1 LPFLWWTSER
11 RSAVPWKEVSAVS
24 LRSEFCALASAED
37 ANVRQLCR
45 RFGVS
50 PKTAYKWLGRHERE
64 GPDGLADRSRRPHAP
79 PTRTADEVEQEV
91 LPLRDRHPAWGG
103 RKLRRRLLDLGHA
116 HVPSASTITEVL
128 RRHGRLGPAAGAA
141 RDWQRFEHPQPN
153 ALWQIDFKGHFAT
166 AAGRCHP
173 LTVLDDHSRS
183 AVGLFACADQRR
195 ETVQARLAEAFRR
208 YGLPLRVLC
217 DNGPPWGSAESP
229 YTELGVWLLRLG
241 VGVGHGRPYHPQT
254 QGKDERFHR
263 TLDVE
268 VLQGQQFAG
277 LAACQGRVHA
287 SPAA

>member
-1 LPFLWWTSER
+1 
-11 RSAVPWKEVSAVS
+11 
-24 LRSEFCALASAED
+24 
-37 ANVRQLCR
+37 
-45 RFGVS
+45 
-50 PKTAYKWLGRHERE
+50 
-64 GPDGLADRSRRPHAP
+64 
-79 PTRTADEVEQEV
+79 
-91 LPLRDRHPAWGG
+91 
-103 RKLRRRLLDLGHA
+103 
-116 HVPSASTITEVL
+116 
-128 RRHGRLGPAAGAA
+128 
-141 RDWQRFEHPQPN
+141 
-153 ALWQIDFKGHFAT
+153 FAT

-277 LAACQGRVHA
+277 LAACQGRFDGWRAVYNHERPHEALGLAVPASRYRVSPRPFPEGLPPLDYHA
-287 SPAA
+287 SDAVRRGGGGRAGSDPGRPVGGGGGVSGEARVGVRATAEDGVWAVFFGVHGVASIDLRGNNQPD